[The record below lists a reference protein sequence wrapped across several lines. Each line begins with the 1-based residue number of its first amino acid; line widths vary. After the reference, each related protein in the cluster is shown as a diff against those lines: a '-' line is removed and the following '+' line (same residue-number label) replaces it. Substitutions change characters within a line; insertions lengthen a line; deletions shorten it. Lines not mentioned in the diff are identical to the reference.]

1 MNINFPEECAAFI
14 DEYEYLLDHTR
25 LGVWTLDGDPSH
37 VNLLRFSLTEDNF
50 TDTTVVF
57 TVSMTTPWNIMDQ
70 LQTWASMLQD
80 HIDKLALSA
89 ERTKGL
95 QRDSEWQYI
104 QINSTIR
111 VEWGQWT
118 RDIEKDLNMKVTR
131 LHYRITVA

>member
-1 MNINFPEECAAFI
+1 MLYVF
-14 DEYEYLLDHTR
+14 LSVLDHTR

-95 QRDSEWQYI
+95 QRDSEC
-104 QINSTIR
+104 SR
-111 VEWGQWT
+111 FLSLSL
-118 RDIEKDLNMKVTR
+118 K
-131 LHYRITVA
+131 

>member
-1 MNINFPEECAAFI
+1 MLMKLMCHMLFFI
-14 DEYEYLLDHTR
+14 HLDHTR

-95 QRDSEWQYI
+95 QRDSEC
-104 QINSTIR
+104 SR
-111 VEWGQWT
+111 FLSL
-118 RDIEKDLNMKVTR
+118 K
-131 LHYRITVA
+131 

>member
-1 MNINFPEECAAFI
+1 MHFV
-14 DEYEYLLDHTR
+14 DHTR

-95 QRDSEWQYI
+95 QKDSEYLYYR
-104 QINSTIR
+104 TI
-111 VEWGQWT
+111 WT
-118 RDIEKDLNMKVTR
+118 RGFVNPAFWLPTATELSHTGWLMWSWKVFC
-131 LHYRITVA
+131 

>member
-1 MNINFPEECAAFI
+1 MRFMNINFPEECAAFI

-104 QINSTIR
+104 EN
-111 VEWGQWT
+111 
-118 RDIEKDLNMKVTR
+118 K
-131 LHYRITVA
+131 